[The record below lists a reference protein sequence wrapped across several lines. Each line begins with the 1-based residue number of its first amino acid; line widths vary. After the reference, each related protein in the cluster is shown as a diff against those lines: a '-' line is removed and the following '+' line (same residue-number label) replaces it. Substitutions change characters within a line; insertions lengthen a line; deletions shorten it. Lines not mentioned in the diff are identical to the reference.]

1 MRSVALLL
9 RRDAVAGAAGGQ
21 RREDM
26 RELRAR
32 FVVQGVQPRWLEAL
46 DVLVEGVDEDGERQV
61 ALELRRPSRQDEQPA
76 AVRPRAQLGEQA
88 RLADAWFARQLE
100 RAGASALEFDER
112 LLQQAEFGGASDEL
126 LGNGS
131 HQ

>member
-9 RRDAVAGAAGGQ
+9 RRDAVAGAAAGQ

-32 FVVQGVQPRWLEAL
+32 LVVQGVQPRWLEAL

-61 ALELRRPSRQDEQPA
+61 ALELRRAARQDEQA
-76 AVRPRAQLGEQA
+76 APVRARAQLGQQA
-88 RLADAWFARQLE
+88 GLADAWFPRQLE
-100 RAGASALEFDER
+100 RARTSVLELDER
-112 LLQQAEFGGASDEL
+112 LLQQAEFGGAPDEL
-126 LGNGS
+126 LGKGS
-131 HQ
+131 HR